1 MFLCPAMKLR
11 IPGVRQSGRWGHMV
25 YVDSKHGQLMRAR
38 PQKPRLVTP
47 ARLRARQNCAN
58 IAALWCTLS
67 DDQMA
72 GWHALARHESRR
84 LGQPVSGYHLFTG
97 INTARLA
104 LGLAPALDALKPVRF
119 GPNPVQ
125 EFQMTKADGR
135 LRLALRVASTPLTPI
150 VVLGSP
156 PCSAGIAVRTNF
168 SILGWL
174 PPPVEGWSD
183 ITQLY
188 VQKFGQP
195 GDNQRVFIRVRQFND
210 GWQDLPREFQARMPR
225 P

>member
-1 MFLCPAMKLR
+1 MANWAVPCRKR
-11 IPGVRQSGRWGHMV
+11 RGSSPG
-25 YVDSKHGQLMRAR
+25 
-38 PQKPRLVTP
+38 
-47 ARLRARQNCAN
+47 ARLRARRDCAK

-72 GWHALARHESRR
+72 GWRALARQESPR
-84 LGQPVSGYHLFTG
+84 LGKPASGYHLFTA

-125 EFQMTKADGR
+125 EFQITKADGR
-135 LRLALRVASTPLTPI
+135 LRLALRVAHTPLTPI

-156 PCSAGIAVRTNF
+156 PCSAGIAVRSNF

-183 ITQLY
+183 LTRLY

-195 GDNQRVFIRVRQFND
+195 ADNQRVFIRVRQFSD

>member
-1 MFLCPAMKLR
+1 MKLH
-11 IPGVRQSGRWGHMV
+11 GMAVRQSGRFGGLV
-25 YVDSKHGQLMRAR
+25 YVDSKHGQLARAR
-38 PQKPRLVTP
+38 PQPARFVTP
-47 ARLRARQNCAN
+47 ARLRARRHCAI
-58 IAALWCTLS
+58 IAALWRTLS

-72 GWHALARHESRR
+72 GWRALAREESRR
-84 LGQPVSGYHLFTG
+84 LGKPASGYHLFTG

-104 LGLAPALDALKPVRF
+104 LGLLPALDALKPVRF

-125 EFQMTKADGR
+125 EFQITKAGGP
-135 LRLALRVASTPLTPI
+135 LRLALRLANTPRPRI

-156 PCSAGIAVRTNF
+156 PCSAGIAVRGNF

-188 VQKFGQP
+188 VQKFGPP

-210 GWQDLPREFQARMPR
+210 GWQDPPREFQARMPR

>member
-1 MFLCPAMKLR
+1 MKLHGMS
-11 IPGVRQSGRWGHMV
+11 IRQSGRWGCMV
-25 YVDSKHGQLMRAR
+25 YVDSKHGQLARAR
-38 PQKPRLVTP
+38 SQKPRLVTP

-58 IAALWCTLS
+58 IAPLWCTLS

-72 GWHALARHESRR
+72 GWHALARQESRR

-104 LGLAPALDALKPVRF
+104 LGLAPALNALKPVRF

-125 EFQMTKADGR
+125 EFQLTKTDGR
-135 LRLALRVASTPLTPI
+135 LRLALRVAHTPPTRI

-156 PCSAGIAVRTNF
+156 PCSAGIAVRANF

-174 PPPVEGWSD
+174 PPPVDGWSD
-183 ITQLY
+183 ITRLY
-188 VQKFGQP
+188 VQKFGPP

-210 GWQDLPREFQARMPR
+210 GWQDQPREFQARMPR
-225 P
+225 A

>member
-1 MFLCPAMKLR
+1 MK
-11 IPGVRQSGRWGHMV
+11 IHGMSVRQSGRWGGMV
-25 YVDSKHGQLMRAR
+25 YVNSKHGQLARAL
-38 PQKPRLVTP
+38 PQKARFVTR
-47 ARLRARQNCAN
+47 ARLRARRDCAK

-72 GWHALARHESRR
+72 GWHALAQQESLR
-84 LGQPVSGYHLFTG
+84 LGKPASGYHLFTG

-125 EFQMTKADGR
+125 EFQITKTDGR
-135 LRLALRVASTPLTPI
+135 LRLALRVAHTPLTPI

-156 PCSAGIAVRTNF
+156 PCSAGIAVRSNF

-174 PPPVEGWSD
+174 PPPVDGWSD
-183 ITQLY
+183 LTRLY
-188 VQKFGQP
+188 VQKFGP
-195 GDNQRVFIRVRQFND
+195 PADNQRVFIRVRQFSD

-225 P
+225 A